1 MYFMR
6 VSQRSM
12 YGQMLTSMN
21 KSLSDLMNS
30 NTQAASEKRI
40 NRPSDDPSG
49 MARVLNY
56 RSTLNNIAQYQ
67 TNVSTAAGWLKTA
80 DSVLSTQVTTSLTR
94 FAELCESAADGSKTA
109 ENREEISYELRQI
122 FKQVMQYANQTYEG
136 HHIFAG
142 HKTDSPAFVEGLNAT
157 CNDKT
162 FATADVDFEVQGAS
176 EKTVVVQFRDSGPL
190 TTGMAVQYSDDRGKT
205 WKDGTVTVDGSGTFS
220 TIALGGQSIIVHH
233 PSGTPPTAAAV
244 DPTNLN
250 ETDNGTWLYVRPTAI
265 YQGDDQD
272 VIEVTKYGP
281 GGATGVGQGYF
292 PNDVAVRLDSAGPP
306 YTYSYS
312 VDGGSTWVT
321 GNQATDERLLVPGGF
336 LDLDTSGGTAAAGD
350 QFIIHPR
357 RADITLEISDGEYIK
372 INNIGKDVFGGIYK
386 APGDEWAK
394 TVYGNDD
401 ARNLFE
407 VMGRAIAYA
416 ETNSQSGCQ
425 RALEEI
431 KSARAVI
438 LTFAASCGGRENRL
452 EAAAD
457 MLTNMELTETQTLS
471 NVEDVDFSKLMTQ
484 LSQQQLAYQSVLKS
498 SSMIMQM
505 SLLNYI

>member
-12 YGQMLTSMN
+12 YGQMLVNMN

-30 NTQAASEKRI
+30 NLQASTEKRI

-56 RSTLNNIAQYQ
+56 RSSLDNNAQYQ
-67 TNVSTAAGWLKTA
+67 TNVKTADGWLKTA
-80 DSVLSTQVTTSLTR
+80 DSVLGTQVPTILTR
-94 FAELCESAADGSKTA
+94 FAELCEQGANGTMTA
-109 ENREEISYELRQI
+109 ENREEISYEMRQLY
-122 FKQVMQYANQTYEG
+122 KQIVQLSNMTYEG

-142 HKTDSPAFVEGLNAT
+142 HKTEDVAFEEALGIT

-162 FATADVDFEVQGAS
+162 FATAGIDFQVEGAS
-176 EKTVVVQFRDSGPL
+176 QKTVVVQFRDSGPL
-190 TTGMAVQYSDDRGKT
+190 ATGMAVQYSEDGGDT
-205 WKDGTVTVDGSGTFS
+205 WKDGTVTVDAGNTFS

-233 PSGTPPTAAAV
+233 PGGTPPTATAV
-244 DPTNLN
+244 DVTNRN
-250 ETDNGTWLYVRPTAI
+250 ENNNGTWLYVRPTAV
-265 YQGDDQD
+265 YKGDDED
-272 VIEVTKYGP
+272 AIEVQAYGAAL
-281 GGATGVGQGYF
+281 ATGIAQGYF
-292 PNDVAVRLDSAGPP
+292 PADVAVRLDNAGPP
-306 YTYSYS
+306 HTYSYS
-312 VDGGSTWVT
+312 VDGGSNWVT
-321 GNQATDERLLVPGGF
+321 GNEATDNRLLVPGGF
-336 LDLDTSGGTAAAGD
+336 LDLNTAGGPATTGD
-350 QFIIHPR
+350 QYIIHPR
-357 RADITLEISDGEYIK
+357 RAHIELEISANEYIK
-372 INNIGKDVFGGIYK
+372 INNLGKDVFGGVYQSPSD
-386 APGDEWAK
+386 AWPK

-407 VMGRAIAYA
+407 VLGRAVAYA

-431 KSARAVI
+431 KTARSVI
-438 LTFAASCGGRENRL
+438 LTFAASTGGRENRL
-452 EAAAD
+452 KAGAD

-484 LSQQQLAYQSVLKS
+484 LAQQQLAYQSVLKS
-498 SSMIMQM
+498 SSMVMQM

>member
-1 MYFMR
+1 
-6 VSQRSM
+6 M

-21 KSLSDLMNS
+21 KSLSDLMNT

-56 RSTLNNIAQYQ
+56 RASLNNIAQYQ
-67 TNVSTAAGWLKTA
+67 TNVKTADGWLKTA
-80 DSVLSTQVTTSLTR
+80 DSTLSTNVSTVLTR
-94 FAELCESAADGSKTA
+94 FAELCESAADGGKSR
-109 ENREEISYELRQI
+109 ENRLEISYELRQL
-122 FKQVMQYANQTYEG
+122 FKQVVQFANQTYEG

-142 HKTDSPAFVEGLNAT
+142 HKTAGTAFEEALNVT

-162 FATADVDFEVQGAS
+162 FATADVDFSVEGAA

-190 TTGMAVQYSDDRGKT
+190 TTGMAVQYSEDSGKT
-205 WKDGTVTVDGSGTFS
+205 WKDGAVTVDGSGEFT
-220 TIALGGQSIIVHH
+220 TIALGGQNIIVHH
-233 PSGTPPTAAAV
+233 PNGTPPTATAV

-250 ETDNGTWLYVRPTAI
+250 ETDNGTWLYVRPTAV
-265 YQGDDQD
+265 YKGDDND
-272 VIEVTKYGP
+272 SIEVAKYGS
-281 GGATGVGQGYF
+281 GLATGVAQGYF
-292 PNDVAVRLDSAGPP
+292 PADVNVRLDTAGPP

-321 GNQATDERLLVPGGF
+321 GNQAAGDRLLVPGGF
-336 LDLDTSGGTAAAGD
+336 LDLDTSGGAAAAGD
-350 QFIIHPR
+350 QFVIHPR
-357 RADITLEISDGEYIK
+357 RADISLEINSGEYIK

-386 APGDEWAK
+386 SPGDDWAK

-407 VMGRAIAYA
+407 VLGRAVAYA
-416 ETNSQSGCQ
+416 ETNSQDGCQ

-431 KSARAVI
+431 NTARSVI
-438 LTFAASCGGRENRL
+438 LTFAASVGGRENRL
-452 EAAAD
+452 EAATD
-457 MLTNMELTETQTLS
+457 MLDNMELTETQTLS

-484 LSQQQLAYQSVLKS
+484 LAQQQLAYQSVLKS

>member
-6 VSQRSM
+6 VTQRSM
-12 YGQMLTSMN
+12 YGQMLTNMN

-30 NTQAASEKRI
+30 NIQAASEKRI

-56 RSTLNNIAQYQ
+56 RASLDNIAQYQ
-67 TNVSTAAGWLKTA
+67 ANVGTATGWLKTA
-80 DSVLSTQVTTSLTR
+80 DSVLSTQVTTVLTR
-94 FAELCESAADGSKTA
+94 FSELCEQGATGSMTA
-109 ENREEISYELRQI
+109 ENREEISYEMRQL
-122 FKQVMQYANQTYEG
+122 FKQIVQYANQTYEG

-142 HKTDSPAFVEGLNAT
+142 HKTAGTAFEEALNVT

-162 FATADVDFEVQGAS
+162 FATADVDFSVEGAA

-190 TTGMAVQYSDDRGKT
+190 TTGMAVQYSEDSGKT
-205 WKDGTVTVDGSGTFS
+205 WKDGAVTVDGSGEFT
-220 TIALGGQSIIVHH
+220 TIALGGQNIIVHH
-233 PSGTPPTAAAV
+233 PNGTPPTATAV

-250 ETDNGTWLYVRPTAI
+250 ETDNGTWLYVRPTAV
-265 YQGDDQD
+265 YKGDDND
-272 VIEVTKYGP
+272 SIEVAKYGS
-281 GGATGVGQGYF
+281 GLATGVAQGYF
-292 PNDVAVRLDSAGPP
+292 PADVNVRLDTAGPP

-321 GNQATDERLLVPGGF
+321 GNQAAGDRLLVPGGF
-336 LDLDTSGGTAAAGD
+336 LDLDTSGGAAAAGD
-350 QFIIHPR
+350 QFVIHPR
-357 RADITLEISDGEYIK
+357 RADISLEINSGEYIK

-386 APGDEWAK
+386 SPGDDWAK

-401 ARNLFE
+401 ARTLIE
-407 VMGRAIAYA
+407 VLGRAVAYA
-416 ETNSQSGCQ
+416 ETNSQDGCQ

-431 KSARAVI
+431 NTARSVI
-438 LTFAASCGGRENRL
+438 LTFAASVGGRENRL
-452 EAAAD
+452 EAATD
-457 MLTNMELTETQTLS
+457 MLDNMELTETQTLS

-484 LSQQQLAYQSVLKS
+484 LAQQQLAYQSVLKS

>member
-1 MYFMR
+1 MSFMR
-6 VSQRSM
+6 VTQRNM
-12 YGQMLTSMN
+12 YGQMLTNMN
-21 KSLSDLMNS
+21 KSLSELMNS
-30 NTQAASEKRI
+30 NIQAASEKRI

-56 RSTLNNIAQYQ
+56 RASLENIAEYQ
-67 TNVSTAAGWLKTA
+67 ANVSTATGWLKTA
-80 DSVLSTQVTTSLTR
+80 DSVLSTQVTTVLTR
-94 FAELCESAADGSKTA
+94 FSELCEQGSNGTMTA
-109 ENREEISYELRQI
+109 ENREEISYEMRQL
-122 FKQVMQYANQTYEG
+122 FKQIVQYANQTYEG

-142 HKTDSPAFVEGLNAT
+142 HKTAGVAFEEALNVT

-162 FATADVDFEVQGAS
+162 FATAGVDFSVEGAS

-190 TTGMAVQYSDDRGKT
+190 TTGMAVQYSEDSGKT

-220 TIALGGQSIIVHH
+220 TIALGGQSITVHH
-233 PSGTPPTAAAV
+233 PGGIPPTATAV
-244 DPTNLN
+244 DKNKPN
-250 ETDNGTWLYVRPTAI
+250 EIDNGTWLYVRPTAV
-265 YQGDDQD
+265 YKGDDND
-272 VIEVTKYGP
+272 AIEVARYGS
-281 GGATGVGQGYF
+281 GLATGVAQGYF
-292 PNDVAVRLDSAGPP
+292 PSDVDVRLDSAGPP

-321 GNQATDERLLVPGGF
+321 GNEATGNRLLVPGGF
-336 LDLDTSGGTAAAGD
+336 LDLDTSGGAAAAGD
-350 QFIIHPR
+350 QFVIHPR
-357 RADITLEISDGEYIK
+357 RADISLEISSGEYIK
-372 INNIGKDVFGGIYK
+372 INNIGKDVFGGVYQSPSD
-386 APGDEWAK
+386 AWPK

-407 VMGRAIAYA
+407 VLGRAVAYA

-431 KSARAVI
+431 KTARSVI
-438 LTFAASCGGRENRL
+438 LTFAASTGGRENRL
-452 EAAAD
+452 KAASD
-457 MLTNMELTETQTLS
+457 MLSNMELTETQTLS

-484 LSQQQLAYQSVLKS
+484 LAQQQLAYQSVLKS

>member
-1 MYFMR
+1 
-6 VSQRSM
+6 M

-21 KSLSDLMNS
+21 KSLSDLMNT

-56 RSTLNNIAQYQ
+56 RASLNNIAQYQ
-67 TNVSTAAGWLKTA
+67 TNVKTADGWLKTA
-80 DSVLSTQVTTSLTR
+80 DSTLSTNVSTVLTR
-94 FAELCESAADGSKTA
+94 FAELCESAADGGKSR
-109 ENREEISYELRQI
+109 ENRLEISYELRQL
-122 FKQVMQYANQTYEG
+122 FKQVVQFANQTYEG

-142 HKTDSPAFVEGLNAT
+142 HKTDSPAFVEGLNVT

-190 TTGMAVQYSDDRGKT
+190 ATGMAVQYSEDGGDT
-205 WKDGTVTVDGSGTFS
+205 WKDGTVTVDGSNTFT

-233 PSGTPPTAAAV
+233 PTGAPPTAAAV
-244 DPTNLN
+244 DVTNRN
-250 ETDNGTWLYVRPTAI
+250 EIGNGTWMYVRPTAV
-265 YQGDDQD
+265 YKGDDED
-272 VIEVTKYGP
+272 TIEVTRYGT
-281 GGATGVGQGYF
+281 GGATGVAQGYF
-292 PNDVAVRLDSAGPP
+292 PADVVARLDSAGPP
-306 YTYSYS
+306 YAYSYS

-321 GNQATDERLLVPGGF
+321 GNQATGDRLLVPGGF
-336 LDLDTSGGTAAAGD
+336 LDLDTSGGAAAAGD
-350 QFIIHPR
+350 QFVIHPR
-357 RADITLEISDGEYIK
+357 RAHIELEISDDEYIK
-372 INNIGKDVFGGIYK
+372 INNIGKDVFGGIYQSPSDTWPK
-386 APGDEWAK
+386 S
-394 TVYGNDD
+394 VYGNDD

-407 VMGRAIAYA
+407 VMGRAVAYA
-416 ETNSQSGCQ
+416 ETNSQNGCQ

-431 KSARAVI
+431 KVAHSLI
-438 LTFAASCGGRENRL
+438 LTFAASTGGRENRL

-457 MLTNMELTETQTLS
+457 MLNNMELTETQTLS

>member
-6 VSQRSM
+6 VTQRSM
-12 YGQMLTSMN
+12 YGQMLTNMN

-30 NTQAASEKRI
+30 NIQAASEKRI

-56 RSTLNNIAQYQ
+56 RASLDNIAQYQ
-67 TNVSTAAGWLKTA
+67 ANVGTATGWLKTA
-80 DSVLSTQVTTSLTR
+80 DSVLSTQVTTVLTR
-94 FAELCESAADGSKTA
+94 FSELCEQGATGSMTA
-109 ENREEISYELRQI
+109 ENREEISYEMRQL
-122 FKQVMQYANQTYEG
+122 FKQIVQYANQTYEG

-142 HKTDSPAFVEGLNAT
+142 HKTAGTAFEEALNVT

-162 FATADVDFEVQGAS
+162 FATADVDFSVEGAA

-190 TTGMAVQYSDDRGKT
+190 TTGMAVQYSEDSGKT

-220 TIALGGQSIIVHH
+220 TIALGGQSITVHH
-233 PSGTPPTAAAV
+233 PGGIPPTATAV
-244 DPTNLN
+244 DKNKPN
-250 ETDNGTWLYVRPTAI
+250 ETDNGTWLYVRPTAV
-265 YQGDDQD
+265 YKGDDND
-272 VIEVTKYGP
+272 AIEVARYGS
-281 GGATGVGQGYF
+281 GLATGVAQGYF
-292 PNDVAVRLDSAGPP
+292 PSDVDVRLDSAGPP

-321 GNQATDERLLVPGGF
+321 GNEATGNRLLVPGGF
-336 LDLDTSGGTAAAGD
+336 LDLDTSGGAAAAGD
-350 QFIIHPR
+350 QFVIHPR
-357 RADITLEISDGEYIK
+357 RADISLEISSGEYIK
-372 INNIGKDVFGGIYK
+372 INNIGKDVFGGVYQSPSD
-386 APGDEWAK
+386 AWPK

-407 VMGRAIAYA
+407 VLGRAVAYA

-431 KSARAVI
+431 KTARSVI
-438 LTFAASCGGRENRL
+438 LTFAASTGGRENRL
-452 EAAAD
+452 KAASD
-457 MLTNMELTETQTLS
+457 MLSNMELTETQTLS

-484 LSQQQLAYQSVLKS
+484 LAQQQLAYQSVLKS